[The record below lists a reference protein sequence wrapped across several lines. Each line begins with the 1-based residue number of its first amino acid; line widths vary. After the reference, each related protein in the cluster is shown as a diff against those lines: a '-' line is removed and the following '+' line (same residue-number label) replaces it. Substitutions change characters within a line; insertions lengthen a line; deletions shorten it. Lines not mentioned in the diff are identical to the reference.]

1 MLVLLVYYKQCA
13 IFIFVYDLTDR
24 KSFEALGQE
33 IDAIQEELGKKHYDM
48 YLVGS
53 HSDKEERRVHYKNYN
68 PYYNNFNTRLF
79 LMKKVS
85 K

>member
-1 MLVLLVYYKQCA
+1 MLFLLVYYKQCA

-53 HSDKEERRVHYKNYN
+53 HSDQEERRVLYKNDN
-68 PYYNNFNTRLF
+68 RNHNNFNARLS